1 MTLAV
6 DMGETA
12 PGATR
17 SLARFAC
24 DLRYDDLAEATRHA
38 ARRHILDTLGAC
50 VAGARE
56 QVADAVAAVFADA
69 GIGGDVPVPGRD
81 GKVDMLSAAY
91 LAGASAHGLE
101 LDDGYRNGSVHA
113 GAVVVPAALAAAY
126 RRGASGRDLLA
137 AVVAGYEVAA
147 RVSAAGHPRVRW
159 RGFHTTS
166 TSGVFGAAAAAGLL
180 HGLDEAKLMNAFG
193 LAASSAAGLFAFVKG
208 GGDVKRL
215 HPGHAAREGLL
226 AALLAEQGLAGP
238 PDVLEAVDGYFHAF
252 AGDDPRD
259 AGYETPDL
267 FADWQGHAI
276 EDCYIKP
283 YACCRHIHPAL
294 DAMFEILNRQ
304 DLAPDDVARVDVE
317 TYEVAAAHA
326 AAGWENMG
334 TAQLSFPYVMA
345 VGLHKRSVDLDD
357 FSAARRSDPG
367 ITGDCAK
374 FHVTV
379 DPACDASYPRLRP
392 AKVRLTTAAGDVFD
406 AQVDDAYGSPLNP
419 MDDAA
424 LSEKYR
430 AITAPVLGRNPSNA
444 TLDMLWRLDDQDR
457 IAPLANML
465 AQPV

>member
-6 DMGETA
+6 EAGDIA
-12 PGATR
+12 PGPTR
-17 SLARFAC
+17 SLARFVC
-24 DLRYDDLAEATRHA
+24 DLRYDALAEATRHA
-38 ARRHILDTLGAC
+38 ARRHILDTIGAC

-56 QVADAVAAVFADA
+56 QVADAVATVFADA
-69 GIGGDVPVPGRD
+69 GIGGDVPVPGRA
-81 GKVDMLSAAY
+81 GRVDPLSAAY

-126 RRGASGRDLLA
+126 RRGASGRDLLT

-166 TSGVFGAAAAAGLL
+166 TSGVFGAAASVGLL
-180 HGLDEAKLMNAFG
+180 HGLDEERLMNAFG
-193 LAASSAAGLFAFVKG
+193 LAASGAAGLFAFVQG

-226 AALLAEQGLAGP
+226 AALLAGQGLAGP

-259 AGYETPDL
+259 ADYRAPDL
-267 FADWQGHAI
+267 FADWPGYAV

-294 DAMFEILNRQ
+294 DAMLEILNAR
-304 DLAPDDVARVDVE
+304 DLAPTDVARVDVA
-317 TYEVAAAHA
+317 TYKVAAAHA

-334 TAQLSFPYVMA
+334 TAQLSFPFVMA
-345 VGLHKRSVDLDD
+345 VGLHKRNVDLDD
-357 FSAARRSDPG
+357 FSEARRSDPD

-379 DPACDASYPRLRP
+379 DPECDANYPRLRP
-392 AKVRLTTAAGDVFD
+392 AKVRLTTTAGDTFD
-406 AQVDDAYGSPLNP
+406 TQVDDAYGSPLNP
-419 MDDAA
+419 MDDDA

-430 AITAPVLGRNPSNA
+430 AITTPVLGDELSDT
-444 TLDMLWRLDDQDR
+444 TLARLWRLDDQDQ
-457 IAPLANML
+457 IVPLADML